1 MSRQRP
7 TAGLTG
13 VGGVAGARVPGCWGV
28 HLRGSVP
35 PADERG
41 RTVSCSREA
50 TVTKRCAGQTRSR
63 ARDHPPRRVGQ
74 GRVRFTTS
82 IMLKATRAMSAV
94 TCLAAVVVRRD
105 DVCFGSG
112 WVSRACGS
120 SPTTTPRWTPWCSMW
135 RRWGSETA
143 RSRVTA
149 YPDKLPLNHP
159 IAGGSKGSKA
169 GARASTVDV
178 RFEFP
183 TGHELD
189 VLIPLVM
196 PAARRHA
203 WSRHRRGRPGTESA
217 HPGRGH

>member
-13 VGGVAGARVPGCWGV
+13 VGGGAGARVPGCWGV

-50 TVTKRCAGQTRSR
+50 TVIPIACQFSVRRLKKLLICLVFLEPRPSKLAPVRYTKRCAGQTRSR

-74 GRVRFTTS
+74 GRVRFATS
-82 IMLKATRAMSAV
+82 VMLKATRAMSAV
-94 TCLAAVVVRRD
+94 TRLAAVVVRRD

-135 RRWGSETA
+135 RQWGSETA

-149 YPDKLPLNHP
+149 YPDKLLLNHP
-159 IAGGSKGSKA
+159 IAGGSKGS
-169 GARASTVDV
+169 
-178 RFEFP
+178 
-183 TGHELD
+183 
-189 VLIPLVM
+189 
-196 PAARRHA
+196 
-203 WSRHRRGRPGTESA
+203 
-217 HPGRGH
+217 